1 MILLI
6 KIPLKKDLYCFFAQR
21 FILFLHLQNQKN
33 KGSMFTIGI
42 FTTHIPYIA
51 LVVFYA
57 FFFMFGYQ
65 NIAEEKISTEKKF
78 TLNELT
84 IKTNNQLNN
93 ISGSFSVDDFD
104 ISCVPKNE
112 RIFYV
117 ARITRFSIPPD
128 NSFQS
133 GNFAFSNFSRPPPAA

>member
-1 MILLI
+1 
-6 KIPLKKDLYCFFAQR
+6 
-21 FILFLHLQNQKN
+21 
-33 KGSMFTIGI
+33 MFTIGI

-51 LVVFYA
+51 FVVFYA
-57 FFFMFGYQ
+57 FFFLFGYQ

-84 IKTNNQLNN
+84 IKADNQFFNN
-93 ISGSFSVDDFD
+93 SGSFNVDDFHM
-104 ISCVPKNE
+104 SCVPKNE

-117 ARITRFSIPPD
+117 DRITRFYNSSY

-133 GNFAFSNFSRPPPAA
+133 GNFAFSNFSRPPPAV